1 LVALGADMEAKTA
14 AGETPLHSAAS
25 HGHVEAVKA
34 LVALGADMEAKGA
47 VGATPLHTAA
57 ANGHVE
63 AVMALVALGADME
76 AKTANGETPL
86 LICRRRGHRQA
97 ELVLRSQPGHSRRKG
112 KAPVTQECTEEA
124 IAHAQRMGDALI
136 EEEERAKAK
145 AAKGKVSGI
154 PSDAAG

>member
-1 LVALGADMEAKTA
+1 MEARTADGATPLHYAATNGHVEALKTLVALGADMEAKSA
-14 AGETPLHSAAS
+14 KGGTPLHEAACY
-25 HGHVEAVKA
+25 GHVEAVQA
-34 LVALGADMEAKGA
+34 LVALGADMQ
-47 VGATPLHTAA
+47 
-57 ANGHVE
+57 
-63 AVMALVALGADME
+63 

-97 ELVLRSQPGHSRRKG
+97 ELVLRSQPSHSRRKG
-112 KAPVTQECTEEA
+112 KAPVTRECTQEA